1 MWNLWQV
8 FQTRPNA
15 QSSSSKSLAIQKIQ
29 MCILQQGIQWFV
41 RFEET
46 RSNSHWFVVKKN
58 HQKIIKIHQN
68 IFHFQLFLFKN
79 DHFHDANSH
88 FWKKRCT
95 IGILPAQSWWH
106 LMSHYQFLILFL
118 GVKPYKCQY
127 CEKSFTQRCSLE
139 SHQDKIHGIKCQMPY
154 KKRRDKI
161 YVCEECGFS
170 TGDVRLVLNP
180 TQIDFHN
187 PTTTFHQTQ
196 PKTKFLFEN
205 IFNLETRL

>member
-1 MWNLWQV
+1 MP
-8 FQTRPNA
+8 THR
-15 QSSSSKSLAIQKIQ
+15 
-29 MCILQQGIQWFV
+29 
-41 RFEET
+41 
-46 RSNSHWFVVKKN
+46 
-58 HQKIIKIHQN
+58 
-68 IFHFQLFLFKN
+68 
-79 DHFHDANSH
+79 
-88 FWKKRCT
+88 
-95 IGILPAQSWWH
+95 H